1 MSPEHQ
7 GRPDPAGQPQPAPGA
22 RPDDVDT
29 GFWLWVVSLPLLIV
43 GHIVDLLVSDRAD
56 KLPAPVLA
64 LSVVFILILGAIVLT
79 FQILM
84 RQGYR
89 WARTVLTGTGVAAV
103 VYVASSLFSG
113 ERPPAAAV
121 CYAATAILGSVLIVG
136 GVYLLH
142 RKDAND
148 FFTR

>member
-7 GRPDPAGQPQPAPGA
+7 GRPDPAGRTEPAPGT

-29 GFWLWVVSLPLLIV
+29 GFWLWVASLPLLIV
-43 GHIVDLLVSDRAD
+43 GHVVDLFVSDRTD
-56 KLPAPVLA
+56 RLPAPVLA
-64 LSVVFILILGAIVLT
+64 LSVVFIVILGAVVLT
-79 FQILM
+79 FQVLM

-121 CYAATAILGSVLIVG
+121 CYAVTAILGSVLIVG

-148 FFTR
+148 YFTR